1 MVEKSLGTKL
11 AATMVEKKRI
21 FDATFKLKIQNRL
34 GEGFRARVKVRV
46 NNSLMKA
53 SVGGR
58 NV

>member
-21 FDATFKLKIQNRL
+21 FDATFKLNIQNRL
-34 GEGFRARVKVRV
+34 GEGFRVRVRV

>member
-34 GEGFRARVKVRV
+34 GEGFRVRVRV